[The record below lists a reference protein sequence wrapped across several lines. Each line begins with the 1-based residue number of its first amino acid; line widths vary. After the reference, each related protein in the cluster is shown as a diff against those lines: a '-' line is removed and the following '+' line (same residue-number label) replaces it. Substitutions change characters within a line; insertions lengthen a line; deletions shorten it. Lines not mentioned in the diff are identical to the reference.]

1 MSAPLSLPIVFVG
14 LPGSGKSK
22 VGIRLASVLGVEH
35 LDTDTLVQERTGRT
49 ISEIFET
56 EGEAAFREYEALA
69 VEEAL
74 KHQAVISLGGGAVTH
89 PRTRELLADHTVIH
103 LRVPIAELL
112 RRVARKDHR
121 PLLRHNPEEVLRRLD
136 EQRRAFFE
144 DVRTFVVDSD
154 DSPIEKVVGRIQ
166 SLLESTSR
174 VTVRGERDYDV
185 IIGTKNVA
193 ADIAAALPSGTQRV
207 LVIHP
212 PVMTDYSA
220 SIAKALE
227 NEGLTVSL
235 MCHPDGEAAKTVEVL
250 AKGWEQASEARLA
263 RTDAIVGIGGGTTT
277 DVAGFIAATW
287 LRGIAVVQVPTTVL
301 GMVDAAIG
309 GKTGINTSAGKNL
322 AGAFH
327 APHGVIEDLAVL
339 KTLPVEQHRAGLAE
353 AIKCGFIRDREILN
367 IVLRAPLALLD
378 PESEE
383 LHEVMRR
390 AIQVKADVV
399 GTDLKESGLR
409 EILNYGHTLA
419 HAIEKS
425 EDYRWSHGYAV
436 AVGCVFAA
444 ELAYELGLLTN
455 EDIQLHRDAFAA
467 VGLPTSYNGVSFEA
481 LLNVMHSDKKVR
493 QGKLRFVLLE
503 GICSPATYEVSIDDL
518 RVVAER
524 LGMV

>member
-1 MSAPLSLPIVFVG
+1 MSAALSLPVVFVG

-22 VGIRLASVLGVEH
+22 VGVRLAALLGVEH
-35 LDTDTLVQERTGRT
+35 IDTDTLVQERTGRT

-56 EGEAAFREYEALA
+56 EGEAAFREYEAQA
-69 VEEAL
+69 VEDAL

-89 PRTRELLADHTVIH
+89 PHTRDLLAEHTVIH
-103 LRVPIAELL
+103 LRVPLTELL

-121 PLLRHNPEEVLRRLD
+121 PLLRNNPEEVLQQLD

-154 DSPIEKVVGRIQ
+154 DSPIEKVVGRIRG
-166 SLLESTSR
+166 LLEGNSR

-185 IIGTKNVA
+185 VIGSQDVVS
-193 ADIAAALPSGTQRV
+193 DIAASLPASTQRV
-207 LVIHP
+207 LLIYP
-212 PVMTDYSA
+212 KVMGEYTAAIA
-220 SIAKALE
+220 SALE
-227 NEGLTVSL
+227 DKGLLVAR

-250 AKGWEQASEARLA
+250 AQGWEQASEARLA

-309 GKTGINTSAGKNL
+309 GKTAINTNAGKNL

-339 KTLPVEQHRAGLAE
+339 KTLPVDQHRAGLAE
-353 AIKCGFIRDREILN
+353 VIKCGFIRDREIVN
-367 IVLRAPLALLD
+367 IALRAPEALLD

-383 LHEVMRR
+383 LREVMRR
-390 AIQVKADVV
+390 AVQVKADVV
-399 GTDLKESGLR
+399 GADLKESGLR

-425 EDYRWSHGYAV
+425 EEYRWSHGYAV

-444 ELAYELGLLTN
+444 ELACELGLLTS
-455 EDIQLHRDAFAA
+455 EDVQLHRDAFAA
-467 VGLPTSYNGVSFEA
+467 VGLPTSYSGVSFEA
-481 LLNVMHSDKKVR
+481 LLNVMYSDKKVR
-493 QGKLRFVLLE
+493 QGKLRFVLLN
-503 GICSPATYEVSIDDL
+503 GVCSPATYEVSAEQL
-518 RVVAER
+518 RAVAER
-524 LGMV
+524 LGML